1 MAQEKTRSSLWYI
14 LPIFIGIIGGVI
26 AYFVIKQDDPIK
38 AKNCLK
44 LGIIMLILN
53 ITLFIAL
60 TAIYGLEEV
69 LTSSSLILVSF

>member
-1 MAQEKTRSSLWYI
+1 MAQEKRRSSLWYL
-14 LPIFIGIIGGVI
+14 LPILIGIIGG
-26 AYFVIKQDDPIK
+26 AWAWYTIKQDDPIK

-60 TAIYGLEEV
+60 SAIYGMENV
-69 LTSSSLILVSF
+69 LVSNQ